1 MLEFTS
7 ALYLGLRHEHA
18 ALRPWAALTTGL
30 PAALATA
37 PEASRAAARL
47 AALVRGERALLA
59 PSTLHAF
66 VDLLAA
72 AARRGTRIYLDAGS
86 YPIARWGVQC
96 VRGRAVAFAHHC
108 PEALARRLRADRARR
123 PLVVADG
130 FCTRCGRVAPLP
142 GYLAA
147 VRPLG
152 GLVLL
157 DDTQALGILG
167 RREAA
172 CGPYGHG
179 GGGSPA
185 WHGVNGADVVTV
197 SSLAKAFGAPIAV
210 LTGSATI
217 VARVEAGGKTYVHCS
232 PPSAAAIAAAE
243 HALDVNARCGDALRA
258 RLAGL
263 VARFRDGAAELGLPL
278 VPTLFPVQSL
288 SPEAG
293 VDPSRLHAR
302 LRARGID
309 TVLRAGADGPAISF
323 LITARHTS
331 ADIDRALEAL
341 S

>member
-18 ALRPWAALTTGL
+18 ALRPWPALTTGV
-30 PAALATA
+30 PAVLATPPGA
-37 PEASRAAARL
+37 TRVAARL

-66 VDLLAA
+66 VDLLA
-72 AARRGTRIYLDAGS
+72 RRGTRVYLDAGA
-86 YPIARWGVQC
+86 YPIARWC
-96 VRGRAVAFAHHC
+96 VRGRAVAFPHHC

-130 FCTRCGRVAPLP
+130 FCIRCGRAAPLP
-142 GYLAA
+142 AYLAA

-157 DDTQALGILG
+157 DDTQALGVLG

-185 WHGVNGADVVTV
+185 WHGVSGTDVVTV

-210 LTGSATI
+210 LTGSATL
-217 VARVEAGGKTYVHCS
+217 VARVEGGGRTYVHCS

-243 HALDVNARCGDALRA
+243 RALDVNARCGDALRA

-263 VARFRDGAAELGLPL
+263 VARFRAGAAQLGVPL

-288 SPEAG
+288 APAAG
-293 VDPSRLHAR
+293 VDAARLHAR
-302 LRARGID
+302 LRARGIE
-309 TVLRAGADGPAISF
+309 TVLRASAAGPAISL